1 MILAR
6 ECYSDNADVAPA
18 RYALGPR
25 FESPQWENPQR
36 LRTDHYEN
44 VCRKTPAGFG
54 TRRP

>member
-1 MILAR
+1 MTKSLR
-6 ECYSDNADVAPA
+6 EFIFAFADVAPA

-44 VCRKTPAGFG
+44 VCKKNSCWNGN
-54 TRRP
+54 

>member
-44 VCRKTPAGFG
+44 VCKKNSCWNED
-54 TRRP
+54 